1 MKKILTILVLGLAL
15 SATSCSNYFELQ
27 RPSQHPWQS
36 ATEFEMAVR
45 APYLYYVGAAWANP
59 IGALTNRFGES
70 DLARFT
76 GKTGDSYF
84 YAYWQRLYKTLVLE
98 NSKELEGGFEYL
110 YYMSTACNAA
120 LDVLETA
127 EASGTDPF
135 PDMTD
140 ADRALVRRCKGE
152 LLFMRAFTYWNLA
165 RTWCPPY
172 NSNGSNDSKHIV
184 VYRNN
189 EKDTDVLKNGKLSTV
204 KEVYDYILQDLKDAI
219 AILPE
224 DYYTGDNNK
233 RMRANKY
240 AAEALLARV
249 LFYMGS
255 FSEAKTHIDN
265 VLAKTDLYEFDPD
278 LVAPFNRTSSSST
291 SKEVIWEIV
300 YSDASDRYDR
310 NPGIMQYAAYNGHAN
325 KMCGYAAFSLSYY
338 AMEKVGW
345 LDKDHNLTEE
355 AKGDLRFQNLYKYHP
370 GNDSY
375 PEPAIYIF
383 KYFRGPTPT
392 DNGRRAPRPLIRLSD
407 LYLMRAEISYLNKDY
422 TGATADLNKVREHAG
437 LADLD
442 HAITEE
448 DIENE
453 RIKELAGENGDRIY
467 WLVALHKDIPLGD
480 RKTDGTEG
488 SVISYPYSDYYYQ
501 IPLLEKQNNSA
512 YNE

>member
-1 MKKILTILVLGLAL
+1 MKKILTIVVLGLAL
-15 SATSCSNYFELQ
+15 LATSCSKYFELK

-110 YYMSTACNAA
+110 YYMSTACNSA
-120 LDVLETA
+120 LEVLETA
-127 EASGTDPF
+127 EANGTDPF

-140 ADRALVRRCKGE
+140 ADKALVRRCKGE

-172 NSNGSNDSKHIV
+172 DSNGSNDSKHIV

-189 EKDTDVLKNGKLSTV
+189 EKDTDVLKNGKMSTV
-204 KEVYDYILQDLKDAI
+204 KEVYDYIIKDLEDAI
-219 AILPE
+219 AVLPE
-224 DYYTGDNNK
+224 EYYTGDNNK

-249 LFYMGS
+249 LFYMGK
-255 FSEAKTHIDN
+255 FNEAKTHIDR
-265 VLAKTDLYEFDPD
+265 VIAKTDLYELDND
-278 LVAPFNRTSSSST
+278 LVAPFNKTSSSPT

-310 NPGIMQYAAYNGHAN
+310 NPGIMQYAAYNGHAE

-338 AMEKVGW
+338 GMEKVGW

-355 AKGDLRFQNLYKYHP
+355 AEGDLRFQNLYKYHP

-383 KYFRGPTPT
+383 KYFRGNTPT
-392 DNGRRAPRPLIRLSD
+392 ENGRRAPRPLIRLSD
-407 LYLMRAEISYLNKDY
+407 LYLMRAEINFLNSD
-422 TGATADLNKVREHAG
+422 ATNATKDLNVVRNRAG

-488 SVISYPYSDYYYQ
+488 KVISYPYSDYYYQ

>member
-1 MKKILTILVLGLAL
+1 MKKILAILVLGLAFA
-15 SATSCSNYFELQ
+15 ATSCSDFFELK
-27 RPSQHPWQS
+27 RPNQFPWQS
-36 ATEFEMAVR
+36 ASELEMAVR

-70 DLARFT
+70 DLARYT
-76 GKTGDSYF
+76 NKTGDSYF
-84 YAYWQRLYKTLVLE
+84 FAYWNRTYKTEVLE
-98 NSKELEGGFEYL
+98 NSKELEGGFEFL
-110 YYMSTACNAA
+110 YYMSTACNSA
-120 LDVLETA
+120 LELIENA
-127 EASGTDPF
+127 EANGTDPF
-135 PDMTD
+135 PNMTA
-140 ADRALVRRCKGE
+140 ADKETVKRYKGE

-172 NSNGSNDSKHIV
+172 NDQTKDSKHIV
-184 VYRNN
+184 VYRHN
-189 EKDTDVLKNGKLSTV
+189 EKNSDVLKNGKLSTV
-204 KEVYDYILQDLKDAI
+204 QEVYDYILEDLKDAI

-224 DYYTGDNNK
+224 DYNPGDPGK

-249 LFYMGS
+249 LFYMGN
-255 FSEAKTHIDN
+255 FSEAKTYIDD
-265 VLAKTDLYEFDPD
+265 VISKTDLYELDTD
-278 LVAPFNRTSSSST
+278 LVAPFNRPPSTPT
-291 SKEVIWEIV
+291 SKEVIWEIT

-338 AMEKVGW
+338 GMEKVGW
-345 LDKDHNLTEE
+345 LDADHNLTEE
-355 AKGDLRFQNLYKYHP
+355 AEGDLRFQNLYKYHP
-370 GNDSY
+370 GNSSY

-407 LYLMRAEISYLNKDY
+407 LYLMRAEINFLNKDNAN
-422 TGATADLNKVREHAG
+422 ATKDVNVVRERAG
-437 LADLD
+437 LAALNGV
-442 HAITEE
+442 TEE

-488 SVISYPYSDYYYQ
+488 TVISYPYSDYYYQ

-512 YNE
+512 YSE

>member
-15 SATSCSNYFELQ
+15 SATSCSKYFDLE
-27 RPSQHPWQS
+27 RPSQYPWQS
-36 ATEFEMAVR
+36 AAEFEMAVR
-45 APYLYYVGAAWANP
+45 APYLYYVGAAWSNP

-120 LDVLETA
+120 LELLETA
-127 EASGTDPF
+127 EANGTDPF

-140 ADRALVRRCKGE
+140 ADKALVSRSKGE

-172 NSNGSNDSKHIV
+172 DSNGSNDSKHIV
-184 VYRNN
+184 VYRNF
-189 EKDTDVLKNGKLSTV
+189 EKDSDVLKNGKMSTV
-204 KEVYDYILQDLKDAI
+204 KEVYDYIVKDLKDAI
-219 AILPE
+219 AVLPE
-224 DYYTGDNNK
+224 EYYTGDNNK

-249 LFYMGS
+249 LFYMGQ
-255 FSEAKTHIDN
+255 FGEAKTYIDN
-265 VLAKTDLYEFDPD
+265 VIAKTDLYALDTD
-278 LVAPFNRTSSSST
+278 LVAPFNKTSSSPT

-338 AMEKVGW
+338 GMEKVGW
-345 LDKDHNLTEE
+345 LDADHKLTAE
-355 AKGDLRFQNLYKYHP
+355 AENDLRFQNLYKYHP

-383 KYFRGPTPT
+383 KYFRGATPT
-392 DNGRRAPRPLIRLSD
+392 ENGRRAPRPLIRLSD
-407 LYLMRAEISYLNKDY
+407 LYLMRAEINFLNKDY
-422 TGATADLNKVREHAG
+422 TNATKDVNVVRERAG
-437 LADLD
+437 LADL
-442 HAITEE
+442 ATVTEE

-488 SVISYPYSDYYYQ
+488 TVISYPYSDYYYQ

-512 YNE
+512 YSE